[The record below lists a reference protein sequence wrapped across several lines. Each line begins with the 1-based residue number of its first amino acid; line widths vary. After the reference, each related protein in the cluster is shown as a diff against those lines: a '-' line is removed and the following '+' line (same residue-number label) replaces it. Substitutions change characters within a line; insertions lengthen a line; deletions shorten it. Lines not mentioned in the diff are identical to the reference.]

1 VVKVSNPLSFNLADY
16 PQLAR
21 LINGQEVTL
30 KMKVRAG
37 SKTLTGQGE
46 YISILPEAI
55 EMEEEKKPSVQ
66 EILLASINDSLA
78 RQPIATP

>member
-1 VVKVSNPLSFNLADY
+1 MSNPLSFNLADY
-16 PQLAR
+16 PQLAK

-46 YISILPEAI
+46 YITIQPESID
-55 EMEEEKKPSVQ
+55 MEEEKKPSVQ
-66 EILLASINDSLA
+66 EILLASINESLSK
-78 RQPIATP
+78 QPIAIP